1 MHSIR
6 SKMCVISHWNGD
18 SNCVIFPT
26 HKSDK
31 AFKGFHGK
39 YPYIDKFT
47 ALVGNGDAELGAEQ
61 VLGVLSSKYSSKY
74 LKVGQSAG
82 LTMWRKFDD
91 MALAALDVD
100 ANLKNWQLRKVVKH
114 FWCATGCTVS
124 VADWREVTRG
134 ATFATVVGGIEE
146 WHWRSTEISWVVW
159 QVGEWKEK
167 KSNCLQGG
175 IKAQRMQLLLHWV
188 PKRVLCFIA

>member
-1 MHSIR
+1 LSDEEIESLLFEMIKEQCTR
-6 SKMCVISHWNGD
+6 SDQKCVSTFTVSHWNGD

-82 LTMWRKFDD
+82 LTM
-91 MALAALDVD
+91 
-100 ANLKNWQLRKVVKH
+100 
-114 FWCATGCTVS
+114 
-124 VADWREVTRG
+124 
-134 ATFATVVGGIEE
+134 
-146 WHWRSTEISWVVW
+146 
-159 QVGEWKEK
+159 
-167 KSNCLQGG
+167 
-175 IKAQRMQLLLHWV
+175 
-188 PKRVLCFIA
+188 